1 MRQHQTA
8 EFAALTLLST
18 LERMEQPL
26 PLTINRQVVTYRTQ
40 VLPSM
45 NTKKAPK
52 TKGQKMAEKARQL
65 ANHATDSERERLLGI
80 AMSLI
85 YRGGK
90 NAACVNRG

>member
-8 EFAALTLLST
+8 EFAALTLLS
-18 LERMEQPL
+18 RIEQPL
-26 PLTINRQVVTYRTQ
+26 RLTINRQVFTYQTQ
-40 VLPSM
+40 VLRSM

-65 ANHATDSERERLLGI
+65 TNHATDSERERLLGV